1 MKCEKCQKELPTL
14 GGKWT
19 SRCTVFFSY
28 LGCEIDLC
36 SDCYEHYKKSRKV
49 FEHEFLTG
57 SPRECMTM
65 QLNFNKENM
74 KELCDRI
81 VEQIR
86 NGELQLVEGPKGDW
100 NSLSD
105 GRPACT
111 GLYLVS
117 IDDLVTTMSFD
128 GTGFRNHG
136 GESVEVDAWM
146 PLPEPYKSE
155 VQDEDS

>member
-1 MKCEKCQKELPTL
+1 MKCEKCHKELPTL

-19 SRCTVFFSY
+19 SRFTVFCHY
-28 LGCEIDLC
+28 LGREVDLC
-36 SDCYEHYKKSRKV
+36 TECYEHYEKALKV

-65 QLNFNKENM
+65 QLNLDKEAM
-74 KELCDRI
+74 KEVCDRI

-86 NGELQLVEGPKGDW
+86 NGELQLVEGPKAEW
-100 NSLSD
+100 NPLPD
-105 GRPACT
+105 GRPV
-111 GLYLVS
+111 GKGYYL
-117 IDDLVTTMSFD
+117 TTTIHHEVYSD
-128 GTGFRNHG
+128 YWN
-136 GESVEVDAWM
+136 GENFERTEDVIAWM